1 MADQCVLTNGMNFKD
16 ILSNYCI
23 TCTLGSTAYYF
34 NFFPSSQ
41 THCCRKS
48 SNILSRS
55 YSVDGFS
62 STCFVA
68 IWRYMYM
75 YATLFNSYN
84 HKFSLTLGVLDTKT
98 SRITSL
104 STDASF
110 PSEIKSRMRC
120 GCENTWDEKHFNN
133 YALCELYIFTLPKP

>member
-1 MADQCVLTNGMNFKD
+1 MQPT
-16 ILSNYCI
+16 ISI
-23 TCTLGSTAYYF
+23 
-34 NFFPSSQ
+34 FFSFTQ

-48 SNILSRS
+48 LNILSRN

-75 YATLFNSYN
+75 YATLFNAYN
-84 HKFSLTLGVLDTKT
+84 HKFSLKLGVLDTET
-98 SRITSL
+98 SRITSM

-110 PSEIKSRMRC
+110 PSEIKSRMGC

-133 YALCELYIFTLPKP
+133 YILCELYIFTLPKP